1 MAALLASPDGRR
13 SASPTAGIIDTDI
26 EYRRPLSRRNSFL
39 NLQYSSWNSLR
50 NLAIS
55 WVKSKDGASMSK
67 STGGNRGRAPG
78 GRRKSQRIEVATVP
92 FRSSLQ
98 NKSEAV
104 PLRPE

>member
-55 WVKSKDGASMSK
+55 RVKSKDGASMSK
-67 STGGNRGRAPG
+67 STGGNRGVLRVVGESLSGLKWRLCHSGA
-78 GRRKSQRIEVATVP
+78 RCKTNQKQ
-92 FRSSLQ
+92 FR
-98 NKSEAV
+98 
-104 PLRPE
+104 

>member
-67 STGGNRGRAPG
+67 STGGNRGVLRVVGESLSGFKWRLYHSGA
-78 GRRKSQRIEVATVP
+78 RCKTNQKQ
-92 FRSSLQ
+92 FR
-98 NKSEAV
+98 
-104 PLRPE
+104 